1 MSQWLRVS
9 NVFDEDLSLVLST
22 CAGWLTTTYHSS
34 SGVIN
39 KIVSAVWRRWEGRET
54 RSSHVGEVVKLW
66 LLGWWWELGKNA
78 TEQEGSWGIRKK
90 LATDKGARTAARV

>member
-54 RSSHVGEVVKLW
+54 R
-66 LLGWWWELGKNA
+66 
-78 TEQEGSWGIRKK
+78 
-90 LATDKGARTAARV
+90 